1 MSVEFVRP
9 NTGNLRFHGRKG
21 THHDVTLPCLGVAY
35 GVSLETEAVPCQP
48 LRALHRRLG
57 AFATMPGSEG

>member
-1 MSVEFVRP
+1 M
-9 NTGNLRFHGRKG
+9 
-21 THHDVTLPCLGVAY
+21 LPCDVFGVAY

-48 LRALHRRLG
+48 LRALHRHLG